1 MKSPYTV
8 DEQETTINMFP
19 ANVSE
24 SAEIYTCIPFMMQ
37 RLLNLRK
44 EYPEDVALIEGDG
57 YIDATV
63 PRSWIKI
70 QPKRKC
76 NLSDERR
83 KEIAA
88 NLNAAKQ
95 AKKEAQQDA
104 SS

>member
-1 MKSPYTV
+1 MQSPYTL

-24 SAEIYTCIPFMMQ
+24 TAEIYTCIPFVMT
-37 RLLNLRK
+37 RLINLQK
-44 EYPEDVALIEGDG
+44 AYPNEVAVVEGDG
-57 YIDATV
+57 YLNATV

-83 KEIAA
+83 KEIAE
-88 NLNAAKQ
+88 NLNAAKK
-95 AKKEAQQDA
+95 AKQEAQENDA
-104 SS
+104 S